1 MCCGRREVASA
12 PLIRSTHAVGL
23 VCPLR
28 FHGETKS
35 RGLRYSVP
43 IPVPQYQVWE
53 TTQAHR
59 RMSEIDLAY
68 AYRGVSIQ
76 KWGKNRLGEVAKEAF
91 SLGVETTFP
100 CEQITILG
108 SYFINAAHRG
118 APSRKEI
125 SIPPNA
131 SLSLKK
137 QTDLGA
143 KRLEGTSWKAN
154 TPRPPPAE
162 GRRTTAP

>member
-1 MCCGRREVASA
+1 MR
-12 PLIRSTHAVGL
+12 
-23 VCPLR
+23 
-28 FHGETKS
+28 
-35 RGLRYSVP
+35 
-43 IPVPQYQVWE
+43 
-53 TTQAHR
+53 
-59 RMSEIDLAY
+59 
-68 AYRGVSIQ
+68 
-76 KWGKNRLGEVAKEAF
+76 KNRLGEVAKEAF
-91 SLGVETTFP
+91 SSGVETTFP
-100 CEQITILG
+100 CEQITIG
-108 SYFINAAHRG
+108 VTSFGDYFINAAHRG

-162 GRRTTAP
+162 GRRRLDFYNLKSQLFGTKIMYKNLYMFSKYHMGDFFCIEYLDG